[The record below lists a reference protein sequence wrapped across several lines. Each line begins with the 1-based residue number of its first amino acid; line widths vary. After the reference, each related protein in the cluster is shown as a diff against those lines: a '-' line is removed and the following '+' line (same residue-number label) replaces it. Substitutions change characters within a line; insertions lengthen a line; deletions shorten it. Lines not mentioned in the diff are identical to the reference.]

1 MAEHESL
8 EFGKADFVLLDNV
21 SLEEFMAN
29 LKLRFEKGR
38 IYTYIGE
45 VVVSVNP
52 YRAMNIYGRDTI
64 EQYKGREL
72 YERPPHLFAIADA
85 AYKAMKRRN
94 KDTCIVISGE
104 SGAGKT
110 EASKYIMQYIAA
122 ITNPSQ
128 RAEVERVKNML
139 LKSNCVLEAFGN
151 AKTNRNDNSSR
162 FGKYMDIN
170 FDFKGDPIGGHIN
183 NYLLEK
189 VGVKGV
195 FKCIFQ
201 LVKGAPDAQL
211 RSLHIQRD
219 PTAYTYIKVGG
230 QIKSSINDSADFK
243 AVTDAMKVI
252 GFTTE
257 EIQTVYKILATI
269 LHLGNLKFGSDG
281 DVTLIENSKLV
292 SVLGDL
298 LSTKDENVEKALLY
312 RTVATGR
319 DVIDKQHTH
328 QEASYGRDAL
338 AKAIYERLFC
348 WIVGRINDIIEVK
361 NYDARVHGKN
371 TVIGVLDIYGFEI
384 FQNNSFEQFCINY
397 CNEKLQQLFI
407 QLVLKQEQE
416 EYEREGI
423 PWKHIDYFNNQI
435 IVDLVEQ
442 QHKGIFAVLDEACM
456 NVGKVTDEMFLQAL
470 NGKLAKHAHY
480 TSRKLSPTDKNLEF
494 DRDFLHSLYSVVG
507 FIDKNKDTLFQD
519 FKRLL
524 YNSSN
529 PVLKAMWPEGKLSIT
544 EVTKRPLTAATLF
557 KNSMI
562 SLVENLASK
571 EPYYVRCIKPN
582 DVKSP
587 LLFEHERC
595 KHQVEYLGLLENV
608 RVRRAGFANRQLYP
622 RFLQRYKMI
631 SEFTWPNHDLPSDK
645 EAVKR
650 LLQGC
655 GFEHDVAYGKTKVFI
670 RTPRTI
676 FSLEEQR
683 AEMVKRIVLFLQ
695 KVWRG
700 TLARKR
706 YRRMRAALI
715 IIRAYR
721 RYKVKSYI
729 REVNRRFKNV
739 RGMKDHGKHVKWPTP
754 PKVLRKFEEAL
765 RNIYNRWWAWTLI
778 KDLSPEQLVQI
789 RAKVATLE
797 CLKGQRADLGL
808 QRAWEG
814 NYLVSKKDSPGTASS
829 FTLVSSD
836 LQRKDK
842 FMRVLFSCNVRKIN
856 RFNKAEDRALL
867 ITDRHLYKMDPV
879 KQYKPMKSIP
889 LYNVTGVSIS
899 PGKDQLVVF
908 HTKDNRDLIV
918 CLQGMVPAG
927 DSRIG
932 ELVGTL
938 LSHFKSEKRKLQVN
952 TISPIHCSMNG
963 RKCTVVVETK
973 INQSQPDFT
982 KSRSGFILSVPG
994 N

>member
-1 MAEHESL
+1 
-8 EFGKADFVLLDNV
+8 
-21 SLEEFMAN
+21 
-29 LKLRFEKGR
+29 
-38 IYTYIGE
+38 
-45 VVVSVNP
+45 
-52 YRAMNIYGRDTI
+52 
-64 EQYKGREL
+64 
-72 YERPPHLFAIADA
+72 
-85 AYKAMKRRN
+85 
-94 KDTCIVISGE
+94 
-104 SGAGKT
+104 
-110 EASKYIMQYIAA
+110 
-122 ITNPSQ
+122 
-128 RAEVERVKNML
+128 
-139 LKSNCVLEAFGN
+139 
-151 AKTNRNDNSSR
+151 
-162 FGKYMDIN
+162 
-170 FDFKGDPIGGHIN
+170 
-183 NYLLEK
+183 
-189 VGVKGV
+189 
-195 FKCIFQ
+195 
-201 LVKGAPDAQL
+201 
-211 RSLHIQRD
+211 
-219 PTAYTYIKVGG
+219 
-230 QIKSSINDSADFK
+230 
-243 AVTDAMKVI
+243 
-252 GFTTE
+252 
-257 EIQTVYKILATI
+257 
-269 LHLGNLKFGSDG
+269 
-281 DVTLIENSKLV
+281 
-292 SVLGDL
+292 
-298 LSTKDENVEKALLY
+298 
-312 RTVATGR
+312 
-319 DVIDKQHTH
+319 
-328 QEASYGRDAL
+328 
-338 AKAIYERLFC
+338 
-348 WIVGRINDIIEVK
+348 
-361 NYDARVHGKN
+361 
-371 TVIGVLDIYGFEI
+371 
-384 FQNNSFEQFCINY
+384 
-397 CNEKLQQLFI
+397 
-407 QLVLKQEQE
+407 
-416 EYEREGI
+416 
-423 PWKHIDYFNNQI
+423 
-435 IVDLVEQ
+435 
-442 QHKGIFAVLDEACM
+442 
-456 NVGKVTDEMFLQAL
+456 
-470 NGKLAKHAHY
+470 
-480 TSRKLSPTDKNLEF
+480 
-494 DRDFLHSLYSVVG
+494 
-507 FIDKNKDTLFQD
+507 
-519 FKRLL
+519 
-524 YNSSN
+524 
-529 PVLKAMWPEGKLSIT
+529 
-544 EVTKRPLTAATLF
+544 
-557 KNSMI
+557 
-562 SLVENLASK
+562 
-571 EPYYVRCIKPN
+571 
-582 DVKSP
+582 
-587 LLFEHERC
+587 
-595 KHQVEYLGLLENV
+595 
-608 RVRRAGFANRQLYP
+608 
-622 RFLQRYKMI
+622 MI

-700 TLARKR
+700 TLARMR

-778 KDLSPEQLVQI
+778 KVLSPEEMVQI

-814 NYLVSKKDSPGTASS
+814 NYLKKDSPGTASS

-879 KQYKPMKSIP
+879 KLYKPMKSIP

-952 TISPIHCSMNG
+952 IVSPIQCSMNG
-963 RKCTVVVETK
+963 RKCTVIVETK

-982 KSRSGFILSVPG
+982 KSRSGYILSVPG